1 MIYNTI
7 QKTIVFSNYD
17 INSMSKKTIIRNKK
31 AFFDYTMLYTLEAG
45 IVLRGD
51 EVKSLRQH
59 KGSLNGSFAVPQK
72 NELFLINCMIPTYT
86 NAYTKDEAL
95 EKRSRKLLLHS
106 SEIMKIIGDISR
118 KGITIIPLEVYFN
131 EKNKVKVALGIAR
144 HKKSE
149 DKREVLK
156 ERDIAR
162 DTRRELKN
170 YNK

>member
-1 MIYNTI
+1 
-7 QKTIVFSNYD
+7 
-17 INSMSKKTIIRNKK
+17 MSKKTIIRNKK

-51 EVKSLRQH
+51 EVKSLREH

>member
-1 MIYNTI
+1 
-7 QKTIVFSNYD
+7 
-17 INSMSKKTIIRNKK
+17 
-31 AFFDYTMLYTLEAG
+31 
-45 IVLRGD
+45 
-51 EVKSLRQH
+51 
-59 KGSLNGSFAVPQK
+59 
-72 NELFLINCMIPTYT
+72 MIPTYT
-86 NAYTKDEAL
+86 NAYTKDDAL

-118 KGITIIPLEVYFN
+118 KGVTIIPLEVYFN

-149 DKREVLK
+149 DKREALK

-170 YNK
+170 YSK